1 MSYPATR
8 TEQPTAGKETVMSDS
23 PKPVRE
29 WRIGSVKTAVWKNG
43 DKMSVTIEK
52 SYKKEG
58 TWEKT
63 NTLFH
68 DDVACAIKALEHAE
82 EFLAR

>member
-1 MSYPATR
+1 
-8 TEQPTAGKETVMSDS
+8 MSDG
-23 PKPVRE
+23 PVKE
-29 WRIGSVKTAVWKNG
+29 WRIGSVKAAVWKNG

-52 SYKKEG
+52 SYKKDDK
-58 TWEKT
+58 WEKT

-82 EFLAR
+82 AFLAK